1 MRRRFARGQRKFV
14 RGWTLFFVLSV
25 LVIYSLTF
33 ASEKDI
39 LNIQGIVMEI
49 DLKKNTMI
57 VNEKLFRWD
66 QKTSFF
72 NDKGSP
78 ITIDKIKV
86 KSWVYIEGVND
97 IPNKSV
103 LTNKVYLLP
112 KRINEKE
119 KHLYP
124 FLK

>member
-1 MRRRFARGQRKFV
+1 MA
-14 RGWTLFFVLSV
+14 TILLSAIFMV
-25 LVIYSLTF
+25 MTSPLTF

-39 LNIQGIVMEI
+39 VNIQGILMEI
-49 DLKKNTMI
+49 DLKKGTMI
-57 VNEKLFRWD
+57 VNERLFRWD

-86 KSWVYIEGVND
+86 KSWVYIEGVNENL
-97 IPNKSV
+97 NKS
-103 LTNKVYLLP
+103 LLAKMVYLLP
-112 KRINEKE
+112 KRIDEKE

-124 FLK
+124 FIK